1 MRKTSA
7 CGRMTALLIAAVEQ
21 VWREIFA
28 PLMKP
33 GLPGDALSLVEA
45 MGGCIREGRRRYPGF
60 FSAHGLAFDDAE
72 RGRAAMDEAT
82 GHMRAMLA
90 EAFAPHAAELPEP
103 LTPQALADFTLD
115 CFKMDLMTGHDR
127 TALIGALL
135 RGVLTGGK
143 EA

>member
-1 MRKTSA
+1 
-7 CGRMTALLIAAVEQ
+7 
-21 VWREIFA
+21 
-28 PLMKP
+28 
-33 GLPGDALSLVEA
+33 
-45 MGGCIREGRRRYPGF
+45 
-60 FSAHGLAFDDAE
+60 
-72 RGRAAMDEAT
+72 MDEAT